1 MVKQL
6 ATEVVVIGGG
16 IMGASTALFLRQRG
30 IQVVVLERDLCG
42 SRSSGVNF
50 GGVRRQGRSLAMLPL
65 SQRAHQHWGRLTALI
80 GTEAE
85 YERSGHFKIARS
97 QADMDALLHYADKTR
112 DCGLDLQLLDGAALH
127 KRFPVG
133 GAKVVGGSFCPH
145 DGQANPRILS
155 PAFATAAARAG
166 AQVFEHTPVLEVA
179 HNGQRFVVRTP
190 EMEIRANVVVN
201 AAGAWAGQFAEQCGE
216 PVPMRIRPPA
226 MGVTEPL
233 PFFLHWSLG
242 VEGGSIYCRQVRRGN
257 VVFGGGPGLV
267 LDDTRARNRHTTVW
281 AQLPQLVELL
291 PQLKNAQLIRTWSGN
306 EGALPDHEP
315 IISASSRQAGLYHAF
330 GFAGGGFQLGPGVGD
345 VMAELIDQGRSSTP
359 IDAFRIDRFSDPAC
373 ST

>member
-16 IMGASTALFLRQRG
+16 IMGASTALFLRKRG
-30 IQVVVLERDLCG
+30 IQVVVVERDLCG

-65 SQRAHQHWGRLTALI
+65 SQRSHQHWGRLTELI

-97 QADMDALLHYADKTR
+97 QADMESLVRYAEKTR
-112 DCGLDLQLLDGAALH
+112 DCGLDLQLLDGAELH

-133 GAKVVGGSFCPH
+133 GAKVVGGSFCPD
-145 DGQANPRILS
+145 DGQANPRLLS

-166 AQVFEHTPVLEVA
+166 AQVFEHSPVLDVA
-179 HNGQRFVVRTP
+179 HNGQRFVERTP
-190 EMEIRANVVVN
+190 EMAIRANVVVN

-345 VMAELIDQGRSSTP
+345 VMAELIAQGRSSTP
-359 IDAFRIDRFSDPAC
+359 IDAFRIDRFTDPAC